1 MAIEITN
8 ITASR
13 LRQQAQQA
21 ERAQEQQSD
30 DARNRRADA
39 AGSGADKVEISP
51 DAKAIERLEARVAES
66 DSFDQRRVD
75 EITRAISEGRYPI
88 DQDRIAEKFL
98 ELEDQLSR

>member
-8 ITASR
+8 ITAGK

-21 ERAQEQQSD
+21 ERAQEQTAR
-30 DARNRRADA
+30 DARNERAES
-39 AGSGADKVEISP
+39 GSDRVNISA

-88 DQDRIAEKFL
+88 DQERIAQKFL